1 MAPEAYD
8 TIYSIATGMGRAA
21 VAIVRVSGPSCQ
33 TILKKICPTVF
44 FLDRRATFARIGELS
59 GELIDLG
66 IVIFFY
72 GPRSFTGEDVIEF
85 HVTGSRAVLTALLKT
100 LSLFP
105 ATRPA
110 DAGEFAR
117 RSFANGKRD
126 LAEIEGLASVVEAD
140 TIVQLRHAQRSAS
153 GELSRECEG
162 IREKLVG
169 CMALLESL
177 LDFSDIEDP
186 EARSVIDV
194 MTAISEIRERIRA
207 LLLGSSHSERLRD
220 GLVIVIAGPPNAGKS
235 SLINYLTKRE
245 VSIVSSNPG
254 TTRDLIEVLVD
265 IAGFPIVLVDT
276 AGIRESSDP
285 VEAEGIV
292 RARKRSDSADLTLW
306 LTSCMD
312 VDSVDQTQKCTVLK
326 IKTKCD
332 LAPDVHFSDE
342 YIKVSTITG
351 VGISTLVERIAGIAH
366 SRLGG
371 AANSLITT
379 QRQRAAILEANDALA
394 RFMGDPAAPI
404 EVMAEELRF
413 AARCMSRVVG
423 RIDVEEVL
431 TGVFS
436 RLCVGK

>member
-153 GELSRECEG
+153 GELSR
-162 IREKLVG
+162 
-169 CMALLESL
+169 
-177 LDFSDIEDP
+177 
-186 EARSVIDV
+186 
-194 MTAISEIRERIRA
+194 
-207 LLLGSSHSERLRD
+207 
-220 GLVIVIAGPPNAGKS
+220 
-235 SLINYLTKRE
+235 
-245 VSIVSSNPG
+245 
-254 TTRDLIEVLVD
+254 
-265 IAGFPIVLVDT
+265 
-276 AGIRESSDP
+276 
-285 VEAEGIV
+285 
-292 RARKRSDSADLTLW
+292 
-306 LTSCMD
+306 
-312 VDSVDQTQKCTVLK
+312 
-326 IKTKCD
+326 
-332 LAPDVHFSDE
+332 
-342 YIKVSTITG
+342 
-351 VGISTLVERIAGIAH
+351 
-366 SRLGG
+366 
-371 AANSLITT
+371 
-379 QRQRAAILEANDALA
+379 
-394 RFMGDPAAPI
+394 
-404 EVMAEELRF
+404 
-413 AARCMSRVVG
+413 
-423 RIDVEEVL
+423 
-431 TGVFS
+431 
-436 RLCVGK
+436 